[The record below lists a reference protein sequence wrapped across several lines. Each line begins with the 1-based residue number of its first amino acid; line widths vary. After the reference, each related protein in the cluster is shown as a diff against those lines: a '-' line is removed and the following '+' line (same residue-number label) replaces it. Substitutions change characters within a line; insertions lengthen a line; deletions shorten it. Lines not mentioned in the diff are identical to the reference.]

1 MKFVPDWFVKSKIP
15 KKLHVALFANDD
27 TLFLMKI
34 LLTFYANRMGIL
46 CVDVDKINLDNADFY
61 EEDPETNIHIRH
73 LAWRNKFEKCKVYK
87 EDLSN
92 ELILET
98 WLASNKMVGLV
109 VARRWEK
116 RNRTNF
122 CWQSWC
128 MIKWG
133 GRGKNDF
140 SVFQS
145 SISFGGIRTLW
156 DKKLCM
162 KTRCNPKTFVNF
174 IDFSC
179 VNLWAQN
186 VSIPSKSY
194 TTTTYYLSCFLSMR
208 VCITIYNMVKRD

>member
-1 MKFVPDWFVKSKIP
+1 M
-15 KKLHVALFANDD
+15 
-27 TLFLMKI
+27 
-34 LLTFYANRMGIL
+34 
-46 CVDVDKINLDNADFY
+46 
-61 EEDPETNIHIRH
+61 
-73 LAWRNKFEKCKVYK
+73 KVYK

-162 KTRCNPKTFVNF
+162 KTRYNPKTFVNF
-174 IDFSC
+174 VDFLASIFGPKMSQYPQ
-179 VNLWAQN
+179 NHILPLHITWAAFC
-186 VSIPSKSY
+186 PWE
-194 TTTTYYLSCFLSMR
+194 CA
-208 VCITIYNMVKRD
+208 